1 MRAFCVLISTAVIA
15 ALPCSNSWAQTTAKG
30 AVIRNGSF
38 EDTLKTPNLWSGT
51 DSDGNLSGF
60 KETAPILNNKGGISE
75 APMPVSVAV
84 GDLNKDGLLD
94 IAAADP
100 LGYIRIYF
108 NSGSKNA
115 PTFTHG
121 EFTLPFLAFAEGRPP
136 WSITRGGRVGW
147 YRLWHNRRR
156 VIRIS
161 LVDVANTGK
170 LDLLAGNYF
179 GDLLLIRN
187 SGTPNVPRY
196 DQPPTIDR
204 VMIKTSKDP
213 NRRWGNVFAPIMY
226 DWNGDGR
233 PDLLVGEGSF
243 SANNVHLLLNEG
255 SAASPSF
262 NDEKRQPLALGEGRE
277 QLSPT
282 LADFDGNGKVDI
294 LVTDSDSLI
303 TVYLRPDNWK
313 PGDVIHPRGYVAK
326 SGGLTQKT
334 PDDPAKE
341 KKQAYSVGSGVNTI
355 TAGDLNND
363 GLFDL
368 VIGRNDGRI
377 AWAPNVGT
385 KENPKFETPKNLV
398 GAKPTPS
405 TWLQPSQWDIS
416 TGVERGNF
424 YSYATVVGN
433 EDDPDADP
441 QNGKKALKFGYSA
454 SPNKIIPRPS
464 VIIPA
469 IRNFTRDSDSSSSV
483 RVGTT
488 SSAVGISMYGQ
499 SNQFVINQRKFDL
512 AIGKTYNLSFKVKGA
527 KVANANVTL
536 GWRGHKILASGRKVE
551 KERGAVTIVGRE
563 TLEDHNEM
571 VMSFNASNAWSTVT
585 RDVKIEFLKNN
596 DLNTEEK
603 TSGAIINISFELA
616 APDGFLYIDDVK
628 LIPKD

>member
-1 MRAFCVLISTAVIA
+1 MRAFCVLISTAVFA
-15 ALPCSNSWAQTTAKG
+15 ALPCSNSWTQTPAKG
-30 AVIRNGSF
+30 AIVRNGSF

-51 DSDGNLSGF
+51 DSEGNLSGF
-60 KETAPILNNKGGISE
+60 KTTAPILASKGGISE
-75 APMPVSVAV
+75 TPMPLSVAV
-84 GDLNKDGLLD
+84 GDLNNDGLLD

-100 LGYIRIYF
+100 LGYIRVYF

-121 EFTLPFLAFAEGRPP
+121 EFTLPYLALADGLAP
-136 WSITRGGRVGW
+136 WSIGRGGGRGGW
-147 YRLWHNRRR
+147 NQLWNNRRR
-156 VIRIS
+156 IIRIS
-161 LVDVANTGK
+161 LVDLANTGK
-170 LDLLAGNYF
+170 LDLVAGNYF
-179 GDLLLIRN
+179 GDLFLIRN
-187 SGTPNVPRY
+187 NGTPNVPRY
-196 DQPPTIDR
+196 DQPQTIDR
-204 VMIKTSKDP
+204 AMIKTSKDP

-277 QLSPT
+277 QLTPT
-282 LADFDGNGKVDI
+282 LADFDGNGKVDL

-303 TVYLRPDNWK
+303 TVYIQPDNWK
-313 PGDVIHPRGYVAK
+313 RGDVISPSGYLAK

-341 KKQAYSVGSGVNTI
+341 KKLAYSVGSGVNTI
-355 TAGDLNND
+355 STGDLNND

-398 GAKPTPS
+398 GTKPTPI

-433 EDDPDADP
+433 ENDPETNP
-441 QNGKKALKFGYSA
+441 QDGNKAIKFGYSA
-454 SPNKIIPRPS
+454 SPNKVILRPL
-464 VIIPA
+464 INFPA
-469 IRNFTRDSDSSSSV
+469 NRSFNNLSSV
-483 RVGTT
+483 SVGTT
-488 SSAVGISMYGQ
+488 SSAVTRAMYGP
-499 SNQFVINQRKFDL
+499 SNLFVISQTKFEL
-512 AIGKTYNLSFKVKGA
+512 AIGKTYSLSFKVKGA
-527 KVANANVTL
+527 KVSNANVIL
-536 GWRGHKILASGRKVE
+536 GWRARKTVTAGRIVKG
-551 KERGAVTIVGRE
+551 ERDSVQRVGGEFLDER
-563 TLEDHNEM
+563 NEM
-571 VMSFNASNAWSTVT
+571 VMSFNASNAWSTVA
-585 RDVKIEFLKNN
+585 RDVKIEFLKEK
-596 DLNTEEK
+596 DLNNEEK
-603 TSGAIINISFELA
+603 TSGAVIDISFELS
-616 APDGFLYIDDVK
+616 APDGFLYIDDIK
-628 LIPKD
+628 LTPKD